1 MKSTFLHVG
10 HSLLPLLSAVV
21 MHSEQNLCRHSFVV
35 IVFLKT
41 SRQIGHM
48 SNALSD
54 FRCTFM
60 RGYKLKVARIFSTNI
75 ITKKP
80 LKTVVVIFFNKTLSF
95 NFGIIE
101 YELLRLSIQLVP
113 TKLKLFFIHGD
124 RFRVATTFFNVV
136 LVFYLNDTIILKKE
150 FLK

>member
-54 FRCTFM
+54 FRCTFI
-60 RGYKLKVARIFSTNI
+60 RGYKFKVLRIFNDQNCQNRETGRKTGKSSQ
-75 ITKKP
+75 KLFP
-80 LKTVVVIFFNKTLSF
+80 LISVSSSMSSCGFRFSS
-95 NFGIIE
+95 
-101 YELLRLSIQLVP
+101 YRLSSNCFSFIVTGSELP
-113 TKLKLFFIHGD
+113 LLFSTLF
-124 RFRVATTFFNVV
+124 
-136 LVFYLNDTIILKKE
+136 
-150 FLK
+150 

>member
-60 RGYKLKVARIFSTNI
+60 RDYKIKVSGIFSTNVM
-75 ITKKP
+75 TKIVKTGKSSQKLFP
-80 LKTVVVIFFNKTLSF
+80 LISVSSSMSSCGFRFSS
-95 NFGIIE
+95 
-101 YELLRLSIQLVP
+101 YRLSSNCFSFIVTGFELP
-113 TKLKLFFIHGD
+113 LLFLTLF
-124 RFRVATTFFNVV
+124 
-136 LVFYLNDTIILKKE
+136 
-150 FLK
+150 